1 MSLVVQEG
9 EKKERKKGEARG
21 NILLVSM
28 HSLSIFL
35 QASHNREA
43 SLDAAGCK
51 ACH

>member
-1 MSLVVQEG
+1 MCLVVRGGEG
-9 EKKERKKGEARG
+9 KEQKKGKAWG